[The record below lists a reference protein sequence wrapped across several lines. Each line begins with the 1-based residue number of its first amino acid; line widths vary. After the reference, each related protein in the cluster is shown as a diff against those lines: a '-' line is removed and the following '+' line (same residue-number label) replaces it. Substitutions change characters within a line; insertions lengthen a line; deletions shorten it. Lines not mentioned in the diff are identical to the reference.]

1 MNKILLIGVFWVG
14 FLAGAGL
21 NKVIYTNYFEG
32 KILNHEPITIGKS
45 VSICKEQV
53 VEYKDKQ

>member
-1 MNKILLIGVFWVG
+1 MKELLILLVICFIFIFGV
-14 FLAGAGL
+14 ATGAL
-21 NKVIYTNYFEG
+21 EQTVHFEN